1 LDDNPYQSTV
11 VPSYSMLDPTNPQAE
26 YGNGAEDIR
35 HRVVGAV
42 IFEPQ
47 THFHGIKDYALG
59 GWRIAPLIQAQTGLP
74 FTPYVSG
81 SVSGLTVPSG
91 TDGCVPT
98 GTATTCAVNAAY
110 KGLNGSGSSA
120 DRLPWI
126 QRDSSNFPRTVVIDV
141 RVGKNFYIHAA
152 RFENARFE
160 VFAEIFNVANHQN
173 ITGLTDE
180 AYTLSGT
187 TLTTYNNYGDYT
199 NSNSNYTYSPRQVQ
213 VAARLHF

>member
-1 LDDNPYQSTV
+1 
-11 VPSYSMLDPTNPQAE
+11 
-26 YGNGAEDIR
+26 
-35 HRVVGAV
+35 
-42 IFEPQ
+42 
-47 THFHGIKDYALG
+47 
-59 GWRIAPLIQAQTGLP
+59 
-74 FTPYVSG
+74 
-81 SVSGLTVPSG
+81 
-91 TDGCVPT
+91 
-98 GTATTCAVNAAY
+98 
-110 KGLNGSGSSA
+110 
-120 DRLPWI
+120 
-126 QRDSSNFPRTVVIDV
+126 VVIDV